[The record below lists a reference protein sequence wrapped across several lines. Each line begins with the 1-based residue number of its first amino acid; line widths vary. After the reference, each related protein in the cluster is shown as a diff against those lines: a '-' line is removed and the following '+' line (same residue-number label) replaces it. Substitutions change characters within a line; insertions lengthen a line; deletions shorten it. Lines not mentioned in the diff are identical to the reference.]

1 MKIEKITVSGLNSAL
16 AAIGLSYGDEYD
28 PFKVSTKKLANTLVS
43 RGVSSGEANFL
54 VGARVGMTITASIKW
69 WQQAQ
74 RYHWFDIVM
83 SQGLMHCVA
92 KRNWTFAEGTPKEVI
107 EAFENRVN
115 EFYDALRKKETV
127 DKNILIYSVPVG
139 LEERARVNTNYLQLM
154 NMYKQ
159 RKNHALP
166 EWKEFCRVV
175 ETLPRMKGFLKA
187 TGE

>member
-92 KRNWTFAEGTPKEVI
+92 KRNWTFAEGTPKEVV

-127 DKNILIYSVPVG
+127 DKNVLIYSVPVG

-166 EWKEFCRVV
+166 EWQEFCRVV
-175 ETLPRMKGFLKA
+175 ETLPKMKGFLKA
-187 TGE
+187 IGE

>member
-1 MKIEKITVSGLNSAL
+1 MKIEKITVSGLNSAM

-28 PFKVSTKKLANTLVS
+28 PFKGSTKKLANTLVG

-83 SQGLMHCVA
+83 SQGLMHCVV

-115 EFYDALRKKETV
+115 EFYDALQKKEKV
-127 DKNILIYSVPVG
+127 DKNALIYSVPVG
-139 LEERARVNTNYLQLM
+139 LEERARVNTNYLQLL

-159 RKNHALP
+159 RENHALP
-166 EWKEFCRVV
+166 EWQEFCRVV